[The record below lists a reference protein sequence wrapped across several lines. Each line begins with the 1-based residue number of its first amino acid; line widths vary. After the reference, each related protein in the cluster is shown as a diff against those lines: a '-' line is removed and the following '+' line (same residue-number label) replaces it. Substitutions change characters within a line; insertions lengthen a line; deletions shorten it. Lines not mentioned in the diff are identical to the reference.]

1 MRPRLS
7 DAVRSFATSM
17 VDEFDR
23 DVLLGELVE
32 HVVDVAAADGAGIM
46 LPGADGQLRF
56 ASASARRIEAVEQEQ
71 ALIEQG
77 ACYTAFVAGEVLAIE
92 DLHTEE
98 RWPRYR
104 ELCDQLGLRSVL
116 GVPIQTSEG
125 RSIGVINVYRNEPS
139 TWTSHDIEVTLTLGA
154 MGIAYVLGA
163 GKHREATELADQ
175 LQHALDS
182 RVIIEQAKGYVMAST
197 GKDER
202 AALEQLRHAARSNG
216 RKLRD
221 VAEEVV
227 GREA

>member
-1 MRPRLS
+1 M
-7 DAVRSFATSM
+7 
-17 VDEFDR
+17 
-23 DVLLGELVE
+23 
-32 HVVDVAAADGAGIM
+32 
-46 LPGADGQLRF
+46 
-56 ASASARRIEAVEQEQ
+56 
-71 ALIEQG
+71 
-77 ACYTAFVAGEVLAIE
+77 
-92 DLHTEE
+92 
-98 RWPRYR
+98 
-104 ELCDQLGLRSVL
+104 
-116 GVPIQTSEG
+116 
-125 RSIGVINVYRNEPS
+125 
-139 TWTSHDIEVTLTLGA
+139 TLTLGA

-197 GKDER
+197 GNDER